1 MSKVLEFNTEAR
13 QSLKDGV
20 DILANTV
27 KTTLGPKGRN
37 VALDK
42 KWGAPTVT
50 HDGVTVAKEIELDN
64 HFANMGAQLLKE
76 AATKTND
83 VAGDGTTTAIVLAQA
98 IVHEGMRN
106 VAAGANAMLLK
117 QGLTLA
123 ADAVVAR
130 IREQATPVKG
140 KEEIAQVAAISAA
153 DSEIGDLIAEVME
166 KVGKDGVITVEES
179 KGLQFETEFT
189 EGMQIDRGYLSPY
202 LVTNP
207 ERMEAELD
215 APLILITDKK
225 ISAIKD
231 ILPVLEQVAQQG
243 KPLVILAEDVDGE
256 ALATL
261 VVNKLRGTI
270 NVLAVKAPGFG
281 DRRKE
286 MLRDVAAVTGAQVI
300 SEEIGRALDGVTAA
314 DLGSARRVLS
324 TKDDTT
330 FIEGAGDAEAIKGR
344 IEQIRTQIETTTS
357 DFDREKLQERLAKL
371 SGGVAV
377 IKIGAATETELK
389 EKKHRVED
397 ALSATR
403 AAVEEGIVPGGGV
416 ALLNALSALDAVKAE
431 GDVQTGV
438 NILRRALEAP
448 LRGIVS
454 NAGMD
459 GGVAMELVRR
469 AQTEQKN
476 PNIGYDVIGE
486 QYVDMLQAGII
497 DPAKVTRSAVE
508 NAASIAG
515 MILTTEALI
524 SDKPEASGAA
534 GNPMA
539 GMNGMGGD
547 GLLGHEPPDNRA
559 IRLKGAHSI
568 GRPSPL

>member
-1 MSKVLEFNTEAR
+1 
-13 QSLKDGV
+13 
-20 DILANTV
+20 
-27 KTTLGPKGRN
+27 
-37 VALDK
+37 
-42 KWGAPTVT
+42 
-50 HDGVTVAKEIELDN
+50 
-64 HFANMGAQLLKE
+64 MGAQLLKE

-117 QGLTLA
+117 QGIDRGA
-123 ADAVVAR
+123 AALVQKLQ
-130 IREQATPVKG
+130 EMATPVKG
-140 KEEIAQVAAISAA
+140 KDEIAQVAAISAA
-153 DSEIGDLIAEVME
+153 DPEIGNLIAEVME

-179 KGLQFETEFT
+179 KGLEFETEYT

-215 APLILITDKK
+215 NPFILITDKK

-261 VVNKLRGTI
+261 VVNKLRGTL

-286 MLRDVAAVTGAQVI
+286 MLRDIAAVTGAQVV
-300 SEEIGRALDGVTAA
+300 SEEIGRTLDSVTVA
-314 DLGSARRVLS
+314 DLGSARRVVS

-330 FIEGAGDAEAIKGR
+330 FIEGAGDADAIKGR
-344 IEQIRTQIETTTS
+344 IDQIRTQIENTTS

-371 SGGVAV
+371 AGGVAV

-416 ALLNALSALDAVKAE
+416 ALINALSSLDAVQAE

-438 NILRRALEAP
+438 NVFRRALEEP

-459 GGVAMELVRR
+459 GGVAMEMVRR
-469 AQTEQKN
+469 AQAEQKN
-476 PNIGYDVIGE
+476 PNIGYDVIANA
-486 QYVDMLQAGII
+486 YVDMLQAGII
-497 DPAKVTRSAVE
+497 DPVKVTRSAVE

-524 SDKPEASGAA
+524 SDKPEKSGAA
-534 GNPMA
+534 GNGMA
-539 GMNGMGGD
+539 GMGGMGGGMD
-547 GLLGHEPPDNRA
+547 Y
-559 IRLKGAHSI
+559 
-568 GRPSPL
+568 